1 MDAKGDAG
9 ADPENSERDG
19 RDTCQPYRYF
29 LSFSEFYKKNTKFQ
43 RKSGGRG
50 PLGQP
55 LNPPLGVDGC
65 YSSLLFSILARAP
78 FAILFWPVWASWN
91 EGGKSW
97 LIAVLYVAQL
107 TKRRTEEVRSWKW
120 CNDETSPLRRLEE
133 KVITKEK
140 FHDSK
145 KGQWWPKENSTMK
158 RTNDTTWRHGTYATK
173 TADNNLKN
181 NFRSEEVFAGA
192 WKVSIDFVHDLT
204 SYHVLAR
211 LPAAVRQMS
220 PRSDGR
226 ERRKSSL
233 DTCGRRLSS
242 KGRGK
247 EQ

>member
-1 MDAKGDAG
+1 MAAVVH
-9 ADPENSERDG
+9 
-19 RDTCQPYRYF
+19 
-29 LSFSEFYKKNTKFQ
+29 FYSQFWQ
-43 RKSGGRG
+43 E
-50 PLGQP
+50 
-55 LNPPLGVDGC
+55 
-65 YSSLLFSILARAP
+65 RAP

-220 PRSDGR
+220 PRSDWR
-226 ERRKSSL
+226 ERRKSRL
-233 DTCGRRLSS
+233 DTCGRGLSS

>member
-1 MDAKGDAG
+1 MAAVLHF
-9 ADPENSERDG
+9 
-19 RDTCQPYRYF
+19 YF
-29 LSFSEFYKKNTKFQ
+29 QFWQE
-43 RKSGGRG
+43 
-50 PLGQP
+50 
-55 LNPPLGVDGC
+55 
-65 YSSLLFSILARAP
+65 RAP

-97 LIAVLYVAQL
+97 LIAVLYLAQL

-181 NFRSEEVFAGA
+181 NFRSEEVFAGP

-220 PRSDGR
+220 PRSDWR

-233 DTCGRRLSS
+233 DTCRRGLSS